1 MPYNKFLHS
10 DTYCGE
16 RFCVC
21 RCAPF
26 FTKALSAVCAG
37 EQGVKHRGTMDT
49 YLTLGAIVVEF
60 GLPAALIY
68 VAAKKPNARKIVA
81 PVVGALTPL
90 LLVYVVGG
98 VSHILRQEGEPS
110 IFMAVFVMS
119 FFPYCV
125 LAVAGA
131 ALGIFL
137 PKNLRLQWRY
147 LAALFLGPA
156 VGLGLVAVS

>member
-1 MPYNKFLHS
+1 
-10 DTYCGE
+10 
-16 RFCVC
+16 
-21 RCAPF
+21 
-26 FTKALSAVCAG
+26 
-37 EQGVKHRGTMDT
+37 MDT
-49 YLTLGAIVVEF
+49 YLTLGAIVIEF

-68 VAAKKPNARKIVA
+68 VGAKKPNARKIVA

-90 LLVYVVGG
+90 LLFYVVGG
-98 VSHILRQEGEPS
+98 VSHVLRQEEGPS
-110 IFMAVFVMS
+110 MFMAVFVMS

-137 PKNLRLQWRY
+137 PKNLRLKWRY
-147 LAALFLGPA
+147 VVAFFLGPA